1 MATIDD
7 KVVAI
12 SLESAD
18 FEKGTKDVLKSI
30 EDLKKGLQFEDAGK
44 GLTDLSKHVSSFSLA
59 GIADNV
65 DHIASRF
72 SALGA
77 IGFTVIQSLT
87 QGVLGFS
94 KEMASKVLAP
104 IIQGGRQR
112 ALNIEN
118 AKFQF
123 RALGQDVDKSMASA
137 LAAVKGTA
145 YGLDEAAKAAGQFGA
160 AGIHAGD
167 QMTST
172 LRGVAG
178 VAAVT
183 NSSFTDISQI
193 FTTIAGAGKIN
204 SQQLYQFATRGLNVA
219 AALGK
224 QWGKTEQQVRTMASE
239 GKISFKEFSLAMDQA
254 FGKHAKEA
262 NQTFTGALANMKAA
276 LSRLGADFW
285 TPFLVAQRDVFNA
298 LSPFIDNLHAAIQ
311 PLIDLFGKTVMKR
324 SGDMVKII
332 NGINLKDLTRGMP
345 FVAAGL
351 KNILTLLNTLVGPI
365 KDAFKD
371 IFPASTGRQ
380 FTNFAKG
387 FKAFTETLKPSATT
401 LENLKRTFR
410 GLFAILDIGKQILG
424 GIFDVFGRVFAAI
437 AGGSGSFLE
446 VTGGIGDFLVK
457 VDEALKKGDG
467 LTNFFNGLGDILVV
481 PVKMIGQLKDA
492 LSGLF
497 SGFSSG
503 GVSGVFGTIG
513 AAFGKLLESFS
524 KSDQV
529 FSHVMDAFG
538 QFAQAVGPAIAKAF
552 SSINWDAILAVV
564 RTGLLGGLVYML
576 KNFFGKGSALDQIGQ
591 GFGGGIIANISGS
604 FDALQGSMVAMQQN
618 IKAKTLKEIAIAVA
632 LLAASVVALSFVN
645 PERLN
650 AALSAMTIAFGELI
664 GAMAL
669 LTKATASAGF
679 IKLPVIGASLL
690 MLAGAVV
697 VLSLAVVILS
707 RLDWD
712 QMAKGLT
719 GLAALLGIIAIAVIP
734 LSLGAGGLIKAG
746 TGITALAVGLF
757 ILAQAV
763 KQLGALSLVE
773 LGKGL
778 GGVAAGL
785 TIMMAAMRLMPS
797 GNMLV
802 AGAGLI
808 AVAVGLKILAGV
820 VAQLG
825 GMSVST
831 IAKGMSAIAAGLVL
845 IALAMRVMPM
855 NMIVVAAG
863 LLVVSLALGKIV
875 DAVQQ
880 MGGMSI
886 AQIAKGLGTLAG
898 ALLILGVALYA
909 MSGTLAG
916 AAALGVAAIG
926 ISLLAG
932 ALVTLGSM
940 SWGDLLKSLVG
951 LALAFVVIGVAAAAI
966 TPVIPSLL
974 GLGAALLL
982 IGAGLALAG
991 AGIFLFATGLSML
1004 LVALPTG
1011 VGILISAL
1019 KELVQGA
1026 IDAAKQ
1032 FIMGILEI
1040 ADAFA
1045 KIAPKFMDAL
1055 VQILNTL
1062 ADGLIAFTPKLQEL
1076 IQVLLDAILQLLHD
1090 NEAKIV
1096 QAGIDLLIALLKGV
1110 QDNVG
1115 LIVTMAVG
1123 IVNAFLEGIAN
1134 NLPRIVSAA
1143 ADIVI
1148 KYVQGII
1155 NNYVKIIKAGADIIV
1170 KFVEGIAGSY
1180 GKLINAGANAVGKFV
1195 IGIANAA
1202 NKLVTAGTTAVI
1214 KFAEGLEKNAVR
1226 LANAAGRILLQ
1237 LLQGLKKSIDT
1248 YSPQITAASV
1258 DIGIA
1263 LVEGVIK
1270 GLGMKAG
1277 ALATAL
1283 VGILPGPLKKFAGKL
1298 GLASPS
1304 KLFMGFGQ
1312 NIVEGLV
1319 IGINQTAPAVSAA
1332 LDNAANMAA
1341 DTMRSSLRGISEA
1354 VNELDAN
1361 PTITPVL
1368 DLTTVRSQAQE
1379 LADLTSP
1386 TPITA
1391 AASLAQ
1397 ASSISPVTP
1406 DAQTTATLG
1415 GTAVH
1420 FEQNITSPKTLSE
1433 VEIYRQTKNSLSQ
1446 LKSALALT

>member
-1 MATIDD
+1 MTTIDD

-12 SLESAD
+12 SLESGD

-65 DHIASRF
+65 DHIANRF

-87 QGVLGFS
+87 QGVLGFA
-94 KEMASKVLAP
+94 KQMAGKLLDP

-160 AGIHAGD
+160 AGIHAGSE
-167 QMTST
+167 MTST

-183 NSSFTDISQI
+183 NSSFSDISQI

-224 QWGKTEQQVRTMASE
+224 QWGKTEAQVRTMASE
-239 GKISFKEFSLAMDQA
+239 GKISFKDFSQAMDQA

-276 LSRLGADFW
+276 LARVGADAW
-285 TPFLVAQRDVFNA
+285 TPFLEAQKNVMNA
-298 LSPFIDNLHAAIQ
+298 LSPFIDNVHTALM
-311 PLIDLFGKTVMKR
+311 PLIDLFGVTSLKR
-324 SGDMVKII
+324 ASGMVKFI
-332 NGINLKDLTRGMP
+332 NSLDLTGLTKGIP
-345 FVAAGL
+345 YLAASI
-351 KNILTLLNTLVGPI
+351 KNIFALLDTLVVPV
-365 KDAFKD
+365 KEAFKE
-371 IFPASTGRQ
+371 IFPGSAGKA
-380 FTNFAKG
+380 FVDLAKG
-387 FKAFTETLKPSATT
+387 IKKFTDALKPSPAT
-401 LENLKRTFR
+401 LENLKRTFA
-410 GLFAILDIGKQILG
+410 GLFAVLDIGKQLLG
-424 GIFDVFGRVFAAI
+424 GIFDVFKRVFAAI

-457 VDEALKKGDG
+457 VDEALKKGEG
-467 LTNFFNGLGDILVV
+467 LNNFFNGLGDILVV
-481 PVKMIGQLKDA
+481 PVKMIGQIKDA
-492 LSGLF
+492 LATMF

-503 GVSGVFGTIG
+503 GISSVFNTIG
-513 AAFGKLLESFS
+513 TAFGKLLESFS
-524 KSDQV
+524 HSDK
-529 FSHVMDAFG
+529 AFNSINKG
-538 QFAQAVGPAIAKAF
+538 LSNFAQTIGPAIGKAF
-552 SSINWDAILAVV
+552 GSINWDSILAVV
-564 RTGLLGGLVYML
+564 RTGLLGGLVLML
-576 KNFFGKGSALDQIGQ
+576 KNFFGKGSAIDQVTK
-591 GFGGGIIANISGS
+591 GFGGGILDNISGS

-669 LTKATASAGF
+669 LTKATAAGGF

-746 TGITALAVGLF
+746 TGITALAVGLW

-763 KQLGALSLVE
+763 KQLGSLSLVE

-785 TIMMAAMRLMPS
+785 AIMMAAMRLMPS

-802 AGAGLI
+802 TGVGLI

-831 IAKGMSAIAAGLVL
+831 IAKGMGAIAAGLVL

-875 DAVQQ
+875 DAVQR

-886 AQIAKGLGTLAG
+886 EQIAKGLGTLAA

-916 AAALGVAAIG
+916 AAALGVAAVG
-926 ISLLAG
+926 VALLAT
-932 ALVTLGSM
+932 ALEKMGKM
-940 SWGDLLKSLVG
+940 SWAEIVKSLVL
-951 LALAFVVIGVAAAAI
+951 LAAAFVVIGVAAAAV

-974 GLGAALLL
+974 GLGAALVL

-1055 VQILNTL
+1055 VQILNTV
-1062 ADGLIAFTPKLQEL
+1062 ADGLIAFTPKLMEL

-1096 QAGIDLLIALLKGV
+1096 QAAIDLLLALLKGIA
-1110 QDNVG
+1110 DNISLV
-1115 LIVTMAVG
+1115 VAMAVNIITG
-1123 IVNAFLEGIAN
+1123 FLQGLAD

-1143 ADIVI
+1143 ANIVI
-1148 KYVQGII
+1148 QYVQGIA
-1155 NNYVKIIKAGADIIV
+1155 NNYGKIITAGANLIV
-1170 KFVEGIAGSY
+1170 KFVNGIANSY
-1180 GKLINAGANAVGKFV
+1180 GKLISAGASAVGKFV
-1195 IGIANAA
+1195 IGIANSA

-1214 KFAEGLEKNAVR
+1214 KFAEGLEKNATR

-1248 YSPQITAASV
+1248 YSPQITAAAV

-1304 KLFMGFGQ
+1304 KLFMGFGK

-1319 IGINQTAPAVSAA
+1319 IGIQQNAPAVSAV
-1332 LDNAANMAA
+1332 LDDTANMAA
-1341 DTMRSSLRGISEA
+1341 DTMRASLRGISEA
-1354 VNELDAN
+1354 VDELDAN
-1361 PTITPVL
+1361 PVITPIL

-1379 LADLTSP
+1379 LSDLTSP
-1386 TPITA
+1386 TPIA

-1397 ASSISPVTP
+1397 ASNISPLTP